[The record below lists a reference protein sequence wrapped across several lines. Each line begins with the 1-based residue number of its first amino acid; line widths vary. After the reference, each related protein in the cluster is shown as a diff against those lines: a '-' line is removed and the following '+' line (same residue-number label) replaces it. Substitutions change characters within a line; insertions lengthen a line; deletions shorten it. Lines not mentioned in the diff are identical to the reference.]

1 MRSRWTRPRK
11 ALPPDKVIA
20 VHQRLEQAGI
30 SHAFGGAL
38 ALAHYAQPR
47 ETVDIDVNVFAPTD
61 CWPKVREVLA
71 PLGIEVKVDEG
82 ELEREGQVKLEWNEN
97 PVHLFFSCD
106 PLHEEMESRIQTV
119 SFACAT
125 IPLIAPEH
133 LVIRK
138 TILNRRKDRRDIEQI
153 LISTPIDMDEVED
166 WVKRLSLD

>member
-1 MRSRWTRPRK
+1 VPEQTQNVDLPEDKIMALHRS
-11 ALPPDKVIA
+11 LEIA
-20 VHQRLEQAGI
+20 GVA
-30 SHAFGGAL
+30 HAFGGAL

-47 ETVDIDVNVFAPTD
+47 ETVDIDVNVFVSTN
-61 CWPKVREVLA
+61 CWPEVREALR
-71 PLGIEVKVDEG
+71 PLGIEVEVNEG

-153 LISTPIDMDEVED
+153 LASTPIDMDEVED
-166 WVKRLSLD
+166 WVKRLSLG